1 MAQLVAHLHGM
12 QGVRGSSPLSSTNMK
27 EEDMSED
34 KERRGLAL
42 QKIPAGWSAKD
53 LPNLEGKRFL
63 ITGATSGIGKEAARE
78 LARAGAKVTIAAR
91 SLEKAESVKKELSS
105 ERIDLLELDLADL
118 ESVRRAARKVDYEID
133 VLILNA
139 GIMAIPLRKSA
150 DDFEM
155 QMATNHLGHFAF
167 AGLIR
172 DRVKSRI
179 VTISSQAHRMGSFGD
194 GSLSSI
200 RDICF
205 GRDKYSPWGAY
216 SASKLANLLFTFELE
231 RIASAKDW
239 KFTAIAAHPGYS
251 NTNLQ
256 SVAPKMKGNIWEERG
271 TAFMNGVI
279 AQSASRGALPTLCA
293 ATFPNLYGA
302 SFIGPDGLLE
312 MRGFPKAVRARS
324 IAYDQE
330 LANNLWNVS
339 EELTGVVWR

>member
-1 MAQLVAHLHGM
+1 
-12 QGVRGSSPLSSTNMK
+12 
-27 EEDMSED
+27 MSESTSG
-34 KERRGLAL
+34 RGLAL
-42 QKIPAGWSAKD
+42 QKIPSRWSAKD

-78 LARAGAKVTIAAR
+78 LARVGARVTIGAR
-91 SLEKAESVKKELSS
+91 SLAKAESVKKELSS
-105 ERIDLLELDLADL
+105 ERIEILELDLTDL
-118 ESVRRAARKVDYEID
+118 ESVRRAARRVDYEID

-139 GIMAIPLRKSA
+139 GIMAIPLHKTV

-194 GSLSSI
+194 GSINSI
-200 RDICF
+200 REICL
-205 GRDKYSPWGAY
+205 GRSKYSPWGAY
-216 SASKLANLLFTFELE
+216 GASKLANLLFTFELE
-231 RIASAKDW
+231 RISSAKEW
-239 KFTAIAAHPGYS
+239 GITAIAAHPGYS

-256 SVAPKMKGNIWEERG
+256 SVAPKMKESIWEERG
-271 TAFMNGVI
+271 TAFMNSII

-302 SFIGPDGLLE
+302 SFIGPDGLFE

-330 LANNLWNVS
+330 LANNLWKVS